1 MIPTNRDNLNGI
13 TNVINRTA
21 MQTGGG
27 GIRAEEVISKL
38 KDDGDFDR
46 LRVKI
51 IRKFK
56 ENEELRGNIISLV
69 RQSAALN
76 SQGAENMKPR
86 QLSDAVHRE
95 IGDKL
100 MSQVSDGL
108 WNIIR
113 SADGMQTEIT
123 ETVQSVYEKMLNPQ
137 RDDNG
142 QPSSSMNYRPIRS
155 DIKNTLDSK
164 SSAGEIDGSPLDREP
179 NEPPGFSL
187 NDLHRSNEMNNIDQ
201 QNKIGLHPS
210 SRKRRR
216 MKEVRDKNLHS
227 EDLKEPNNF
236 DLDGPPGYSSSLEHN
251 KSVDASDEDP
261 DVPPGFG

>member
-1 MIPTNRDNLNGI
+1 MQNG
-13 TNVINRTA
+13 
-21 MQTGGG
+21 GGG

-76 SQGAENMKPR
+76 SPGTENMKPR
-86 QLSDAVHRE
+86 QLSDAIHRE

-100 MSQVSDGL
+100 MSQVSEGL

-113 SADGMQTEIT
+113 SADGMKTEIT
-123 ETVQSVYEKMLNPQ
+123 ETVQSVYEKILNPR
-137 RDDNG
+137 RDDNVET
-142 QPSSSMNYRPIRS
+142 SSSMNSGPIRS
-155 DIKNTLDSK
+155 DIKNNLDTK
-164 SSAGEIDGSPLDREP
+164 SSAGEIDGSLLDREP

-187 NDLHRSNEMNNIDQ
+187 NDLHRSNEMNNIDRH
-201 QNKIGLHPS
+201 NKIGLHPS
-210 SRKRRR
+210 SRKRKG
-216 MKEVRDKNLHS
+216 MKEVRYKNLQS
-227 EDLKEPNNF
+227 DDLEEPNN
-236 DLDGPPGYSSSLEHN
+236 PPGFSSFLGHS
-251 KSVDASDEDP
+251 KSAGATDEDP
-261 DVPPGFG
+261 EVPPGFG